1 MRMERP
7 GSRDHRNGLSARAWT
22 RARLPFDEDL
32 GPYLRR
38 WVPFSIAVGVLAGL
52 GALVFQFLLE
62 LVWGLSYGSLS
73 MPWYA
78 VVLIPAGGGLA
89 AGLIMRQWAPE
100 TAGSG
105 TDHIIDSVHHHGGR
119 VRARIVPVKMA
130 ASVLTIGSG
139 GSSGNEGPISQIS
152 GGIASFVGTRL
163 RLSRSEMRTL
173 VIAGMAAGWSAVFRA
188 PLGSAIFAIEVPYKN
203 DFESSAAIPAIIS
216 SVTSYL
222 VFIPFGGAGP
232 IFSSSL
238 PDVTMTAP
246 LLVIMLALG
255 MIIGIVGILFVV
267 LMRSVTSAFRR
278 SRLSL
283 PSATFLGGL
292 LVGIIGLGFPQ
303 VLGLGEGTIQEL
315 LGGTTATLGFFI
327 GLVVAKMIA
336 TSLTVGSGGS
346 GGIFFPS
353 LMIGGGVGGALAVAL
368 GLEPVPLFILVGM
381 GAMMAGVSKT
391 PVAAAVL
398 VTEMVGGFVIL
409 IPLMVAATVSYLVSG
424 KYSLFES
431 QVTSGR
437 IGVDFSTLGEV
448 RVKDIMSGDPV
459 SIDVDSPPEKVLG
472 LINEHPHHLYPAV
485 RGGRLVGVITRDS
498 ILATRGRGS
507 ALGDLVETDF
517 RSIPQDSS
525 AADAFEI
532 MASKRVSS
540 LVVTDGEGV
549 DELAGIVT
557 RIDVF
562 NSMEHMDE
570 RHHAY

>member
-1 MRMERP
+1 MP
-7 GSRDHRNGLSARAWT
+7 L
-22 RARLPFDEDL
+22 DEDL
-32 GPYLRR
+32 GPYLRK
-38 WVPFSIAVGVLAGL
+38 WVPLSIAVGVLAGL

-62 LVWGLSYGSLS
+62 LIWGLSYDSFP

-283 PSATFLGGL
+283 PAATFLGGL

-448 RVKDIMSGDPV
+448 RVKDIMSRDPV
-459 SIDVDSPPEKVLG
+459 SINVDSPPEKVLG

-540 LVVTDGEGV
+540 LVVTDGEVV